1 MAKDF
6 PGKTPAVAPV
16 VAVVVVAVTAAAAE
30 VGPTD
35 CVPIPSMLRVSGGAI
50 VVAGEVGPVEQPS
63 PVGRPSPVRFRDN
76 SEGRGAK
83 TALLP
88 PPTALN
94 VGATGTS
101 IELRLESKFG
111 GAT

>member
-1 MAKDF
+1 MRKSLTSAWRRSPSWIRKTRLRAKDF

-50 VVAGEVGPVEQPS
+50 VVAGEVGPAGEDRHIQHRCDPADDKVNK
-63 PVGRPSPVRFRDN
+63 D
-76 SEGRGAK
+76 
-83 TALLP
+83 
-88 PPTALN
+88 
-94 VGATGTS
+94 
-101 IELRLESKFG
+101 
-111 GAT
+111 

>member
-50 VVAGEVGPVEQPS
+50 VVAGIAITS
-63 PVGRPSPVRFRDN
+63 PDVPIVHRPAAADSLAVWHTRPSNPHC
-76 SEGRGAK
+76 
-83 TALLP
+83 
-88 PPTALN
+88 
-94 VGATGTS
+94 
-101 IELRLESKFG
+101 
-111 GAT
+111 